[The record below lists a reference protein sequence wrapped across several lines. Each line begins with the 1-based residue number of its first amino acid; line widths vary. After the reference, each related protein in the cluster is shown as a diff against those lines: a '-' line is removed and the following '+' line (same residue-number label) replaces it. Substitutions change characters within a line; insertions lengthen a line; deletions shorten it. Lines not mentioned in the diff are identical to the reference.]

1 MNSIFLT
8 CKTFEEQFTNTL
20 SMKGHPI
27 VTNKYLKAC
36 EHENPSGR
44 LPWLQNCDIDSII
57 ITRVRIHQMKSLT
70 GLNRKQQ
77 STDKEKAVYDACE
90 GVHSGSDENHVRA
103 EGFQREY
110 KKNLVCLQYICVN
123 TCKVMTPSQTAE
135 MQQRWQH
142 RAN

>member
-1 MNSIFLT
+1 
-8 CKTFEEQFTNTL
+8 
-20 SMKGHPI
+20 
-27 VTNKYLKAC
+27 
-36 EHENPSGR
+36 
-44 LPWLQNCDIDSII
+44 
-57 ITRVRIHQMKSLT
+57 MKSLT

-77 STDKEKAVYDACE
+77 STDEDKAVYDACE
-90 GVHSGSDENHVRA
+90 GVHGGSDENHVLKGRRLS
-103 EGFQREY
+103 RENT

>member
-1 MNSIFLT
+1 MQNF
-8 CKTFEEQFTNTL
+8 KEQFTNTL

-103 EGFQREY
+103 EGFPERIQ
-110 KKNLVCLQYICVN
+110 KKPCLSPIYM
-123 TCKVMTPSQTAE
+123 CKH
-135 MQQRWQH
+135 MQSNDTQS
-142 RAN
+142 NC

>member
-1 MNSIFLT
+1 MQNF
-8 CKTFEEQFTNTL
+8 KEQFTNTL

-70 GLNRKQQ
+70 CLNRKQQ

-90 GVHSGSDENHVRA
+90 GVHGGSDENHVRA
-103 EGFQREY
+103 EGFPERIQ
-110 KKNLVCLQYICVN
+110 KKPLFVSNIYV
-123 TCKVMTPSQTAE
+123 
-135 MQQRWQH
+135 
-142 RAN
+142 